1 MRIVRIV
8 SDRRESIVT
17 ADEAENLL
25 RVLQREG
32 FQVAAPCGGSGTCG
46 KCLVDVVTGKGTEQ
60 RRACRTTLEDVLT
73 VSLREESGGVIQ
85 ETAAGAPEKYDSGR
99 EGYGAA
105 VDLGTTTIVVRLFRL
120 SDGEELGTKSAWS
133 DQRRFGADV
142 ITRTQYT
149 MEHENGLKELTELV
163 RSQILSLLG
172 ELCRDA
178 EIPLT
183 EIKEIFL
190 AGNTV
195 MQHLFAGLSPA
206 GIAVAPFRPE
216 TLFDDGRE
224 DLLRGIPIRYTPCV
238 AGYVGGDI
246 TAGILAGGLRRKKGN
261 RFFLDIGTNGEMA
274 LGGEDGFLCCAVAS
288 GPAFEGAGIS
298 CGMAGTDGAVS
309 AVRWENG
316 RLELDVI
323 GGGTPKGICGSGLL
337 DLLAILLREGV
348 VDGFGRL
355 LPPDEVPEEWRP
367 LLREDENENGELWL
381 LPDGSLRFLAS
392 DVRQLQLAKAAVA
405 AGIAVLL
412 KSAGISAGDVEE
424 VCIAGGF
431 GSRLDP
437 QSAITM
443 GMLPEEWNGRITP
456 LGDTA
461 LLGASMALLSREDRE
476 ELLSVK
482 ESCRYLELSGNAD
495 FNRLFPEKMLFCEE
509 DEEEWN

>member
-1 MRIVRIV
+1 MKTVRIV
-8 SDRRESIVT
+8 SNRRECVSS
-17 ADEAENLL
+17 ADESENLL

-32 FQVAAPCGGSGTCG
+32 FQIAAPCGGNGTCG
-46 KCLVDVVTGKGTEQ
+46 KCLVEVLTEKGTEQ
-60 RRACRTTLEDVLT
+60 RRACRTTLEGILA
-73 VSLREESGGVIQ
+73 VSLKEESGGVIQ
-85 ETAAGAPEKYDSGR
+85 ETSSGTLKKHDSGR
-99 EGYGAA
+99 EGCGAA

-142 ITRTQYT
+142 ITRIQYT
-149 MEHENGLKELTELV
+149 MEHEDGRKELTELV
-163 RSQILSLLG
+163 RGQILRLLA
-172 ELCRDA
+172 ELCQEA
-178 EIPLT
+178 GIPLD
-183 EIKEIFL
+183 EVKEIFI

-206 GIAVAPFRPE
+206 GIAVVPFRPE
-216 TLFDDGRE
+216 TLFDDGKE
-224 DLLRGIPIRYTPCV
+224 DLLGGIPLRYAPCV

-246 TAGILAGGLRRKKGN
+246 TAGLLTGGLRRKKGN

-298 CGMAGTDGAVS
+298 CGMAGTSGAVS
-309 AVRWENG
+309 AVRRENG
-316 RLELDVI
+316 KLELDVI
-323 GGGTPKGICGSGLL
+323 GGGEPKGVCGSGLL
-337 DLLAILLREGV
+337 DLLAILLRAGV

-381 LPDGSLRFLAS
+381 LPDGSLRFLAA

-412 KSAGISAGDVEE
+412 KNAGITAEDVEE

-437 QSAITM
+437 QSAITV
-443 GMLPEEWNGRITP
+443 GMLPEEWNGRIVP

-476 ELLSVK
+476 ELFYVR

-509 DEEEWN
+509 DEEWN

>member
-1 MRIVRIV
+1 MKTVRII
-8 SDRRESIVT
+8 SDRRECTIR
-17 ADEAENLL
+17 ADGAENLL
-25 RVLQREG
+25 TVLQQAG
-32 FQVAAPCGGSGTCG
+32 FQVSAPCGGNGTCG
-46 KCLVDVVTGKGTEQ
+46 KCLVEVLTEKGTEQ
-60 RRACRTTLEDVLT
+60 RRACRTTAGDVLA
-73 VSLREESGGVIQ
+73 VFLKEERGGEIQVTASGVL
-85 ETAAGAPEKYDSGR
+85 EKHDAFR
-99 EGYGAA
+99 KGYGAA
-105 VDLGTTTIVVRLFRL
+105 VDLGTTTIVVRLFRF
-120 SDGEELGTKSAWS
+120 SDGKEMGTKSAWS

-142 ITRTQYT
+142 ITRIQYT
-149 MEHENGLKELTELV
+149 MEHADGLRELQKLV
-163 RSQILSLLG
+163 RAQILDLLKA
-172 ELCRDA
+172 LCLEA
-178 EIPLT
+178 EVPLA
-183 EIKEIFL
+183 EVKEIFL

-216 TLFDDGRE
+216 TLFEEERE
-224 DLLRGIPIRYTPCV
+224 DLLGGIPVRYAPCV

-246 TAGILAGGLRRKKGN
+246 TAGLLAGKLRQRKTN
-261 RFFLDIGTNGEMA
+261 SFFLDIGTNGEMA

-316 RLELDVI
+316 KLDLDVI
-323 GGGTPKGICGSGLL
+323 GGGEPRGICGSGLL
-337 DLLAILLREGV
+337 DLLAILLREEV

-355 LPPDEVPEEWRP
+355 LPPDEVPECWRP

-381 LPDGSLRFLAS
+381 LPDGSLRFQAA

-412 KSAGISAGDVEE
+412 KQKGLNAGDVEK

-437 QSAITM
+437 NSAIVI
-443 GMLPEEWNGRITP
+443 GMLPEEWKDRITA

-476 ELLSVK
+476 ELAAVK

-495 FNRLFPEKMLFCEE
+495 FNRLFPEKMIFCEE
-509 DEEEWN
+509 DEEWN